1 MKEKKRPKEGQVALN
16 DKNNESTK
24 KTFNIIRIYALA
36 STLGFQ
42 VAAPIVIGIL
52 GGQYLDSKLGTGP
65 WLMIVCL
72 FLGLAASITGLLRL
86 VENIFGEEKK
96 E

>member
-1 MKEKKRPKEGQVALN
+1 MKDKKRPKDRQATLN
-16 DKNNESTK
+16 DKNNGTTK
-24 KTFNIIRIYALA
+24 KTVNLIRIYALA

-52 GGQYLDSKLGTGP
+52 GGQYLDRKLGTGP
-65 WLMIVCL
+65 WLMIICL

>member
-1 MKEKKRPKEGQVALN
+1 MKDKKQFKEGQVALN
-16 DKNNESTK
+16 DKNNGKTEK
-24 KTFNIIRIYALA
+24 KINIMRIYALA

-52 GGQYLDSKLGTGP
+52 GGQYLDRKLGTEP

-72 FLGLAASITGLLRL
+72 FLGLAASITGLLKL
-86 VENIFGEEKK
+86 VQNIFGEGK
-96 E
+96 